1 MKKKHKYSQ
10 KSFPLPKKKKSS
22 KWIKRWIVFVWVCF
36 ALVVSSLVFMF
47 YMISNGYLGKMP
59 DIQDI
64 ENPDIYVASEIIS
77 SDGVLLGKFEKE
89 KLIPVKYKDLP
100 THLVYALQAK
110 EDQRFSEHSGIDMR
124 SVFRAVRF
132 GGSRGGGS
140 TITQQLAKLLFTKNV
155 SKNKV
160 QRIFQKM
167 KEWSVA
173 VSLEKRYTKEEIIT
187 MYFNKF
193 DFTYNANGIELASKI
208 YFGKTTSELNLVESA
223 MFVAMLE
230 SPIANNPIRNPERA
244 KRRRDVVLRQ
254 MYNIGYIDEI
264 TYQISVSKPIVTKF
278 KQIMD
283 IDEGYSKYYKFY
295 LRKEINSYLQEYGK
309 QTGRTLNLF
318 RDGLKIYVTLDS
330 RMQKYAEESIKQ
342 HLTSLQKNFD
352 AEQERNPNRPHYL
365 IDKKTSDD
373 IIMASVKRTGRYK
386 QMKSEGMS
394 EDSIILNF
402 HKPMNMSR
410 FTWNGEEE
418 VIMSPWDSIRYHKQI
433 AQAGFLAT
441 EPTTGNIKAW
451 VGGIDWKH
459 YKYDHVKQGRR
470 QVGSVFKPFVYATA
484 IMRLGYTPCTMISN
498 ESYEKGE
505 YSVYGRGGDIS
516 MKDALALSQN
526 PVALRIID
534 ETGVGRVIRLA
545 KDLGVNSNIPRD
557 NTIALGSSDITVY
570 EILGAYSTFA
580 NFGTYIKPEMI
591 WRIEDA
597 NGRVIKE
604 VKPEHKEVMSEIY
617 AYTMIDMMK
626 AVTEYGTARSLR
638 KMGIKAEVA
647 SKTGTTNNNSDGW
660 FVGITPKLAAGIW
673 VGWEDR
679 ATHFKETGEGQ
690 GARMALPIWGYFM
703 QKVYAD
709 TSLNISQDDKFVKPS
724 GYKGCN
730 TFIGG
735 GEHEDKLK
743 TIDEIIDIQ
752 TSNEGNINYQMNK
765 RDEIDFNQ

>member
-1 MKKKHKYSQ
+1 MKKKH
-10 KSFPLPKKKKSS
+10 KSFPLPKKYKKKSN
-22 KWIKRWIVFVWVCF
+22 KWVIRWIIVIWTGFILS
-36 ALVVSSLVFMF
+36 ASSVVTIF
-47 YMISNGYLGKMP
+47 YMISSGYLGKMP

-64 ENPDIYVASEIIS
+64 ENPDISVASEIIS

-124 SVFRAVRF
+124 SIFRAIRF
-132 GGSRGGGS
+132 RGSRGGGS

-193 DFTYNANGIELASKI
+193 DFTYNANGIEMASKI
-208 YFGKTTSELNLVESA
+208 YFGKTTKELNLVESA

-230 SPIANNPIRNPERA
+230 APIANNPLRNPERA
-244 KRRRDVVLRQ
+244 KRRRDVVLKQ
-254 MYNIGYIDEI
+254 MYEIGYLNQV
-264 TYQISVSKPIVTKF
+264 TYLSAISEPIVTNF
-278 KQIMD
+278 QQIKD
-283 IDEGYSKYYKFY
+283 INEGYSEYYKFY
-295 LRKEINSYLQEYGK
+295 LRKEINSYLQEYEK

-342 HLTSLQKNFD
+342 HLTNLQKNFD
-352 AEQERNPNRPHYL
+352 AEQEQNPNRPHYL
-365 IDKKTSDD
+365 IDKNTSNN

-386 QMKSEGMS
+386 QMKAEGMS
-394 EDSIILNF
+394 EDSIIINF
-402 HKPMNMSR
+402 HKPIKLSR

-418 VIMSPWDSIRYHKQI
+418 VLMSPWDSIRYHKQI
-433 AQAGFLAT
+433 AQAGFLSI

-470 QVGSVFKPFVYATA
+470 QVGSIFKPFVYATA
-484 IMRLGYTPCTMISN
+484 IMRLGYTPCTIISN
-498 ESYEKGE
+498 EDYEKGD
-505 YSVYGRGGDIS
+505 YLVKGRGGDIS
-516 MKDALALSQN
+516 MKDALAYSQN

-570 EILGAYSTFA
+570 EILGAYSSFA
-580 NFGTYIKPEMI
+580 NFGTYTKPEMI

-597 NGRVIKE
+597 NGRVIRE

-626 AVTEYGTARSLR
+626 AVTEYGTARR
-638 KMGIKAEVA
+638 IRMMGIDAEVA

-660 FVGITPKLAAGIW
+660 FVGITPKLATGIW

-690 GARMALPIWGYFM
+690 GARIALPVWAYFM

-709 TSLNISQDDKFVKPS
+709 ESLGISQEDKFVKPS

-735 GEHEDKLK
+735 GEDHEDSLK
-743 TIDEIIDIQ
+743 TLDEIIDIQ
-752 TSNEGNINYQMNK
+752 TSKKEDINYQMNK
-765 RDEIDFNQ
+765 SDGIDFNR